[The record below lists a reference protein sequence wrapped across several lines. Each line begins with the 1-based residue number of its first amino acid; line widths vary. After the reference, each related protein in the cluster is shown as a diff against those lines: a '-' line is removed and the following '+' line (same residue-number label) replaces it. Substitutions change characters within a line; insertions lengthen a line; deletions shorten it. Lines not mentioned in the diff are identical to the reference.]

1 MNKYCFNNQEALTSH
16 SLPEQ
21 HSNIQIQGVD
31 LNKPKKLVSTYWC
44 IVPSL
49 VDIDQVLRKGGQRL
63 FLHNYLPCMGKEW
76 LNGHKTPLP
85 KDILSQLS
93 LKLVLGVWEEVT
105 MWNVYSL
112 QNDKYFCNRALK
124 NSSGKDI
131 IGTWLEY
138 NDKHFENW

>member
-1 MNKYCFNNQEALTSH
+1 MHCTKFGWYWPGVEEGRTTSFSAQLS
-16 SLPEQ
+16 SL
-21 HSNIQIQGVD
+21 HGKGV
-31 LNKPKKLVSTYWC
+31 VY
-44 IVPSL
+44 
-49 VDIDQVLRKGGQRL
+49 
-63 FLHNYLPCMGKEW
+63 Y

-85 KDILSQLS
+85 KDILRQLS
-93 LKLVLGVWEEVT
+93 LKLVLGVWEEVK

-131 IGTWLEY
+131 AGTWLEY